1 MGEGRAILLKV
12 DVGDVQVYVS
22 IAGDV
27 EPKQWSADMALCFAE
42 NGGSMEFFIGVKRSN
57 VDHPKEHR
65 AVCAVSV
72 VGITHSCT
80 TMPNDHR

>member
-42 NGGSMEFFIGVKRSN
+42 NGGSMEFFIG
-57 VDHPKEHR
+57 
-65 AVCAVSV
+65 A
-72 VGITHSCT
+72 
-80 TMPNDHR
+80 